1 MQDNVNKTDKE
12 RTLATSTNQVDDSPV
27 REKSYRISKASYLF
41 IVTVFTTFL
50 AEIAVMFFLS
60 TLPALSVHV
69 EAIIDAL
76 LLSVLVFPI
85 LYFLFFK
92 ALVKQ
97 IKESLRSAYV
107 SRQSEQKYR
116 LLMESANDAIF
127 IADADTGMLV
137 DANQSAQQMIG
148 CSLDEIRRMRQ
159 SELHPP
165 DEQKRYMKIFKDP
178 IIEGQGVIKDLHV
191 VNRKGNLV
199 PIEISASVIKIG
211 EKSLIQ
217 GVFRDITERKRAEEK
232 LLKEHEL
239 IDAMNNIQSRFIAD
253 APPEEVFESILNE
266 ILYLTQSKYGLI
278 GEIFYTTE
286 ERPFLKTHAITN
298 IARNEETRKF
308 YDDYIKNGLELN
320 NVNTL
325 FGKVISNGEPV
336 IANDPA
342 NDSCGGGLPDG
353 HPPINSFLGIPL
365 YQGNQMVG
373 IVGIANRPGGYD
385 KNLLDYLEP
394 YLTTSANIIKAYR
407 GEVQRKK
414 AEENLQASREKF
426 AKAFQS
432 SPDSISISDMR
443 TGLLIEVNDGFER
456 ITGYKHD
463 EVTGKTVAEL
473 NIWENSVDRKLLVEK
488 IKISGSIRE
497 FEFEINTKGGDIRT
511 CLMSAEIIN
520 LNGKSCMLAITRDIT
535 DRKRAEEALRESEE
549 RFRMLVEN
557 QGEGV
562 VILDP
567 DENFTFA
574 NPAAYSIFG
583 SKDGKLIGRNLREF
597 LNNNQV
603 RVITNQTALR
613 LKNMTSSH
621 EMEFI
626 RKDGEKRFL
635 HVTATPLLENDGSVK
650 NILGVFRDITENRR
664 VEDEL
669 AKKEK
674 LESIGLLA
682 GGIAHDF
689 NNFLTAILGNISMIK
704 GNFSEVEDSYRI
716 LEDAEKATLQ
726 AQNLTRQLLT
736 FSKGGI
742 PVKEILPIAETLLET
757 IRFTLSGSNVRFEYE
772 LPDDLKPVKF
782 DKGQIGQVFQNIII
796 NANQAMPNGG
806 IIRLSAENIVID
818 ENYTLA
824 LSAGGYVK
832 IRVKDNG
839 PGISEENRK
848 RIFDPFFT
856 TKETGSGLGLT
867 TAYSIIKKHDGFI
880 DVDSSP
886 GSGTTFTIYLPATE
900 EIPVPQIRES
910 RSVYTGF
917 GRILVVDDEKFIR
930 DMLERMLT
938 KSGYDVSCAPEGS
951 IAVEMY
957 KNSLKSE
964 SPFDLV
970 VVDLTIPGG
979 MGGKDIII
987 KLREINPEVKAI
999 VSSGYSNDPIMADF
1013 ENYGFVGRIAKP
1025 HKTNELY
1032 RVIQNVLDDSRPDE
1046 KNRNIMLTP

>member
-1 MQDNVNKTDKE
+1 MPDNVNKNHNE
-12 RTLATSTNQVDDSPV
+12 RSLETSTNQVDESSQ
-27 REKSYRISKASYLF
+27 RERGDRISKASYLF

-97 IKESLRSAYV
+97 IKESLRSADV
-107 SRQSEQKYR
+107 SRQSERKYR

-148 CSLDEIRRMRQ
+148 RSLEEIRRMRQ

-217 GVFRDITERKRAEEK
+217 RVFRDITERKRAEEI
-232 LLKEHEL
+232 LLKEHAL
-239 IDAMNNIQSRFIAD
+239 IEAMNNIQSRFIAD

-266 ILYLTQSKYGLI
+266 ILYLTKSDYGLI

-286 ERPFLKTHAITN
+286 GEPYLKTHAITN
-298 IARNEETRKF
+298 VIRKEETRKF
-308 YDDYIKNGLELN
+308 YDDYIKNGLELY

-325 FGKVISNGEPV
+325 FGNVISNGEPV
-336 IANDPA
+336 IANNPA
-342 NDSCGGGLPDG
+342 NEPGGGGLPDD

-365 YQGNQMVG
+365 YQRNQIVG
-373 IVGIANRPGGYD
+373 VVGIANRPGGYD

-394 YLTTSANIIKAYR
+394 YLTTSANIIRAYR
-407 GEVQRKK
+407 GEVRRKK

-463 EVTGKTVAEL
+463 EVTGKTVADL
-473 NIWENSVDRKLLVEK
+473 NIWENSVDQKLLVEK
-488 IKISGSIRE
+488 INISGSIRE
-497 FEFEINTKGGDIRT
+497 FEFEINTKDGDIRT

-520 LNGKSCMLAITRDIT
+520 LNGKSCLLAITRDIT

-583 SKDGKLIGRNLREF
+583 SEDGKLIGRNLREF
-597 LNNNQV
+597 LNSNQA
-603 RVITNQTALR
+603 RVTTNQTALR
-613 LKNMTSSH
+613 LKNMTSSY

-635 HVTATPLLENDGSVK
+635 HVTATPLLENDGGVK

-689 NNFLTAILGNISMIK
+689 NNFLTAILGNISLIK
-704 GNFSEVEDSYRI
+704 GNVSDVEDSYRI

-742 PVKEILPIAETLLET
+742 PVKETLPIAETLLET
-757 IRFTLSGSNVRFEYE
+757 IRFTLSGSNVRCEYE

-796 NANQAMPNGG
+796 NANQAMPDGG

-818 ENYTLA
+818 ENYTLT

-900 EIPVPQIRES
+900 ELPVPRIKES
-910 RSVYTGF
+910 RSDYTGS

-938 KSGYDVSCAPEGS
+938 RSGYNVSCAPEGS

-957 KNSLKSE
+957 KNSLKSK

-987 KLREINPEVKAI
+987 KLREINPDVKAI
-999 VSSGYSNDPIMADF
+999 VSSGYSNDPIMANF
-1013 ENYGFVGRIAKP
+1013 ENYGFAGRIAKP
-1025 HKTNELY
+1025 YKTNELY
-1032 RVIQNVLDDSRPDE
+1032 RVIQNVLDDPRPDE